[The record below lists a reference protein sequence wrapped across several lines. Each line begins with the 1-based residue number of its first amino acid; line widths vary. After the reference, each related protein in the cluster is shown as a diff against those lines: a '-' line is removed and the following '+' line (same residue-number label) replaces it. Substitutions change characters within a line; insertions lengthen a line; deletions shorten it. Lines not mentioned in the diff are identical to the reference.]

1 MKEDKRLKRK
11 VRSSYLVSTIS
22 ISLVL
27 YLVGVVGYLIYT
39 VFGVTNSLEQS
50 ITATVELL
58 EGVGEGQREGIRAQI
73 AASPVVGKVEFLSG
87 ESKAQDEEFRA
98 LFGENFEEVLTS
110 NPFLDSFEVQLL
122 ASSSEPELLEA
133 FVERVEMIE
142 GVESVYYPA
151 MLVERVHA
159 TLSIIE
165 TVLILFGLTLLFISL
180 ILLNN
185 TIRLAVYSRRYII
198 NTMKLVGAT
207 RWFIMR
213 PLVWSGVKSG
223 FGAGVVASLLFLLS
237 LYALG
242 STLPELMTMGD
253 IHLIGII
260 IGIIILAGVI
270 ISLIFTIFAAGKFV
284 NMKSNKIYLY

>member
-11 VRSSYLVSTIS
+11 VRDSYAVSTIS

-39 VFGVTNSLEQS
+39 VFSVANSLERG
-50 ITATVELL
+50 ITATVELYS
-58 EGVGEGQREGIRAQI
+58 EVGEAQREGIRAQI
-73 AASPVVGKVEFLSG
+73 AASPMVRGVEFMSK
-87 ESKAQDEEFRA
+87 EVKAQDEEFRT
-98 LFGENFEEVLTS
+98 LFGDNYEDVLTS
-110 NPFLDSFEVQLL
+110 NPFLDSFEVQLM
-122 ASSSEPELLEA
+122 ASTTESELLTA
-133 FVERVEMIE
+133 FVERVEDIA

-151 MLVERVHA
+151 MLVEKVYA
-159 TLSIIE
+159 TLSTIE
-165 TVLILFGLTLLFISL
+165 TVLLLFGATLLFISL

-223 FGAGVVASLLFLLS
+223 FVAGVVASLLFLLS

-242 STLPELMTMGD
+242 TTLPEVMTVANSGLAWM
-253 IHLIGII
+253 I
-260 IGIIILAGVI
+260 IGIILLSGVI

>member
-11 VRSSYLVSTIS
+11 VRNSYAVSTLS

-27 YLVGVVGYLIYT
+27 YLVGAVGYLIYT
-39 VFGVTNSLEQS
+39 VLGVTHSLEQS
-50 ITATVELL
+50 ITATVELS

-73 AASPVVGKVEFLSG
+73 AASPVVGEVHFLSR

-98 LFGENFEEVLTS
+98 LFGDDFEAILSS
-110 NPFLDSFEVQLL
+110 NPLLDSYEVQLL
-122 ASSSEPELLEA
+122 ASSAEPELLDA
-133 FVERVEMIE
+133 FVDRVEAIA
-142 GVESVYYPA
+142 GVDSVYYPA
-151 MLVERVHA
+151 MLVERVHS

-165 TVLILFGLTLLFISL
+165 TVLLLFGLTLLVISL

-185 TIRLAVYSRRYII
+185 TIRLAIYSRRYII

-223 FGAGVVASLLFLLS
+223 FGAGLLASLLFVGS
-237 LYALG
+237 LWALG
-242 STLPELMTMGD
+242 ATMPELMSVGD
-253 IHLIGII
+253 VELIGVIV
-260 IGIIILAGVI
+260 GAIILSGMV
-270 ISLIFTIFAAGKFV
+270 ISLIFTIFAANKFV

>member
-27 YLVGVVGYLIYT
+27 YLVGIVGYLIYT
-39 VFGVTNSLEQS
+39 VFGVTSSLEQS

-58 EGVGEGQREGIRAQI
+58 EDVGEGQREGIRAQI
-73 AASPVVGKVEFLSG
+73 AASPMVGAVEFLSR
-87 ESKAQDEEFRA
+87 ESKAQDEEFRT

-122 ASSSEPELLEA
+122 ASSSQAELLEA
-133 FVERVEMIE
+133 FVERVENIK

-159 TLSIIE
+159 TLTIIE

-253 IHLIGII
+253 IHLIGTI
-260 IGIIILAGVI
+260 IGIIILSGVI

>member
-58 EGVGEGQREGIRAQI
+58 EEVGEGQREGIRAQI
-73 AASPVVGKVEFLSG
+73 AASPMVGYVEFLSR
-87 ESKAQDEEFRA
+87 ESKVQDEEFRT
-98 LFGENFEEVLTS
+98 LFGENFEDVLTS

-122 ASSSEPELLEA
+122 ASSSEPELLAA
-133 FVERVEMIE
+133 FVERVEKIE

-159 TLSIIE
+159 TLSIVE

-223 FGAGVVASLLFLLS
+223 FGAGLFASLLFLFS

-242 STLPELMTMGD
+242 RTLPELMTMGD
-253 IHLIGII
+253 VQLIGII
-260 IGIIILAGVI
+260 IGIIILSGVI
-270 ISLIFTIFAAGKFV
+270 ISLIFTIFAARKFV

>member
-11 VRSSYLVSTIS
+11 VRSSYAVSTIS

-27 YLVGVVGYLIYT
+27 YLAGAVGYIIYT
-39 VFGVTNSLEQS
+39 VFGVTNALEEG
-50 ITATVELL
+50 ITATVELRG
-58 EGVGEGQREGIRAQI
+58 EVGEGQREGIRAQI
-73 AASPVVGKVEFLSG
+73 ANSPIVGTIEFSSR

-98 LFGENFEEVLTS
+98 LFGEDFESVMAS
-110 NPFLDSFEVQLL
+110 NPLLDSFEVQLL
-122 ASSSEPELLEA
+122 ATSAEADLLSS
-133 FVERVEMIE
+133 FIERVESID

-151 MLVERVHA
+151 MLVERVHS

-165 TVLILFGLTLLFISL
+165 TVLLLFGATLLFISL

-185 TIRLAVYSRRYII
+185 TIRLAIYSRRYII

-223 FGAGVVASLLFLLS
+223 FGAGLVASFLFVCS

-253 IHLIGII
+253 RRLILII
-260 IGIIILAGVI
+260 IGAIVLSGVI
-270 ISLIFTIFAAGKFV
+270 ISLIFTIFAANKFV

>member
-11 VRSSYLVSTIS
+11 VRNSYAISTIS

-27 YLVGVVGYLIYT
+27 FLAGAVGYLIYT
-39 VFGVTNSLEQS
+39 VFGVTSTLEQS
-50 ITATVELL
+50 ILATVELR
-58 EGVGEGQREGIRAQI
+58 EDVGEAQRAGIRAQI
-73 AASPVVGKVEFLSG
+73 ASSPVVGDVEFLSRQ
-87 ESKAQDEEFRA
+87 SKAQDEEFRT
-98 LFGENFEEVLTS
+98 LFGDNFQEVLQS
-110 NPFLDSFEVQLL
+110 NPLLDSFEVQLL
-122 ASSSEPELLEA
+122 ASSAEPELLAA
-133 FVERVEMIE
+133 FVQRVEAIE
-142 GVESVYYPA
+142 GVDGVYYPA

-159 TLSIIE
+159 TMSTIQTL
-165 TVLILFGLTLLFISL
+165 LLLFGAMLLFISL
-180 ILLNN
+180 VLLNN
-185 TIRLAVYSRRYII
+185 TIRLAIYSRRYII

-213 PLVWSGVKSG
+213 PLVWSGAKSG
-223 FGAGVVASLLFLLS
+223 FLAGLIASLLFLAA

-253 IHLIGII
+253 VRLIATI
-260 IGIIILAGVI
+260 IGSIIASGVI

>member
-39 VFGVTNSLEQS
+39 VFGVTSSLEQS

-58 EGVGEGQREGIRAQI
+58 EDVGEGQREGIRAQI
-73 AASPVVGKVEFLSG
+73 AASPMVGDVEFLSR

-98 LFGENFEEVLTS
+98 LFGENFEDILTS

-159 TLSIIE
+159 TLSIVE
-165 TVLILFGLTLLFISL
+165 TVLILFGFTLLFISL

-223 FGAGVVASLLFLLS
+223 FGAGVFASLFFLFS

-242 STLPELMTMGD
+242 RTLPELMTMGD
-253 IHLIGII
+253 VRLIGII

-270 ISLIFTIFAAGKFV
+270 ISLIFTIFAARKFV

>member
-11 VRSSYLVSTIS
+11 VRDSYAVSTIS

-39 VFGVTNSLEQS
+39 VFSVTSSLERG
-50 ITATVELL
+50 ITATVELYS
-58 EGVGEGQREGIRAQI
+58 EVGEAQRESIRAQI
-73 AASPVVGKVEFLSG
+73 AASPMVRGVEFMSK
-87 ESKAQDEEFRA
+87 EVKAQDEEFRT
-98 LFGENFEEVLTS
+98 LFGDNYEDVLTS
-110 NPFLDSFEVQLL
+110 NPFLDSFEVQLM
-122 ASSSEPELLEA
+122 ASTTESELLTA
-133 FVERVEMIE
+133 FVERVEGIA

-151 MLVERVHA
+151 MLVEKVYA
-159 TLSIIE
+159 TLSTIK
-165 TVLILFGLTLLFISL
+165 TVLLLFGVTLLFISL

-223 FGAGVVASLLFLLS
+223 FIAGVVASLLFLLS

-242 STLPELMTMGD
+242 ITLPEVMSVANS
-253 IHLIGII
+253 GIAWAI
-260 IGIIILAGVI
+260 IGIILMSGVI

-284 NMKSNKIYLY
+284 NMKSNKIHLY